1 MSKLMLYGLLLLN
14 ILLLSGGQIVWKNA
28 LQNMSGGLSLT
39 NVLTSPGI
47 YLGGFMYVIA
57 TGLWLVVLNNMKL
70 STAYPLQSFAYVIGI
85 LSAWLIFGESIPTTR
100 WIGGAVILAGVFLVS
115 LE

>member
-1 MSKLMLYGLLLLN
+1 MSKLMIYGLLLLN

-28 LQNMSGGLSLT
+28 LQNMSGGLT
-39 NVLTSPGI
+39 VMNVLTSPGI
-47 YLGGFMYVIA
+47 YIGGFMYVIA
-57 TGLWLVVLNNMKL
+57 TGLWLVVLNNLKL

-85 LSAWLIFGESIPTTR
+85 LAAWLIFGESIPTTR

-115 LE
+115 LD